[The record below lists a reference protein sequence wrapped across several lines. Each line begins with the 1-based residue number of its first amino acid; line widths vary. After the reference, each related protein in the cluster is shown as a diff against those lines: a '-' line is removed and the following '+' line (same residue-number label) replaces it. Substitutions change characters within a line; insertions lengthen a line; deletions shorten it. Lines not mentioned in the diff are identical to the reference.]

1 MENTDAKLNAD
12 GVNRMN
18 DAAPMDIPTS
28 AEAPEATEIEALKID
43 LENAKAEAAKN
54 KDGWL
59 RAVADFSNF
68 KKRQE
73 ADNANVR
80 AFATSSVISK
90 VLPVLDDFDRAVKTL
105 PESLRGMTWIDGIL
119 LVQRKMQLILE
130 SEGVKAIEVKPGDL
144 FDPKWHE
151 AVSHEDAEGIESGHV
166 VEELQ
171 KGYKL
176 GERVIRPTLVRVA
189 R

>member
-1 MENTDAKLNAD
+1 MENTEA
-12 GVNRMN
+12 RM
-18 DAAPMDIPTS
+18 DEPMTPTDMPASEPIS
-28 AEAPEATEIEALKID
+28 AEIEGLKID

-59 RAVADFSNF
+59 RAVAEFSNY
-68 KKRQE
+68 KKRQ
-73 ADNANVR
+73 DQDGANMR
-80 AFATSSVISK
+80 TYATSSVISK

-105 PESLRGMTWIDGIL
+105 PDSLRGMTWIDGVL

-130 SEGVKAIEVKPGDL
+130 SEGVKTIEVKRGEL
-144 FDPKWHE
+144 FNPNLHE
-151 AVSHEDAEGIESGHV
+151 AVSHEEAEGVESGHV

-176 GERVIRPTLVRVA
+176 GERVIRPVLVRVA
-189 R
+189 K